1 MQSMLFVRNLQ
12 IINIIETS
20 NHCFLLKNK
29 ENDMTGIVQ
38 LKVKSLKLHGYAI
51 YYNFSSLRTS
61 LFYKLSRQEI
71 IRKYYYANPL
81 PTSAYNI
88 TKHSC
93 LITYN
98 LYFHSVCNSHFY
110 GFNNRNTFT

>member
-1 MQSMLFVRNLQ
+1 MQSMLFVGNLQ

-20 NHCFLLKNK
+20 NHCFLIKNK
-29 ENDMTGIVQ
+29 ENDMSGIVQ
-38 LKVKSLKLHGYAI
+38 LKVKSLKLHGYII

-61 LFYKLSRQEI
+61 LFYELSQQEI
-71 IRKYYYANPL
+71 KRKYY
-81 PTSAYNI
+81 YNI

-98 LYFHSVCNSHFY
+98 LYYHSVCNSYFY
-110 GFNNRNTFT
+110 GFNNRKTFA